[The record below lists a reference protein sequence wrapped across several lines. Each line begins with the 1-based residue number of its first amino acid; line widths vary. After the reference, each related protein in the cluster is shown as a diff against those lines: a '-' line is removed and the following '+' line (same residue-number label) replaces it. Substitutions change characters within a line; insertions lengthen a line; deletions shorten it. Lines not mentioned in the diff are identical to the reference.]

1 VLPGNP
7 QTDEQNLRMLG
18 LKFEVQAQSHA
29 EAQYEVV
36 SRVSP
41 TEFNLV
47 DLFNKAVDCVSA
59 MLHPALSHLCWHFA
73 DVKMAFS
80 LACARAHVMASP
92 VD

>member
-1 VLPGNP
+1 MLPGNP

-18 LKFEVQAQSHA
+18 AQD
-29 EAQYEVV
+29 EVV

-80 LACARAHVMASP
+80 LACACAHVMASP

>member
-1 VLPGNP
+1 MLPGNP

-47 DLFNKAVDCVSA
+47 NLFNKAVECVSA
-59 MLHPALSHLCWHFA
+59 MLRLRPFSSLLALC
-73 DVKMAFS
+73 
-80 LACARAHVMASP
+80 
-92 VD
+92 